1 MSRTLRFRLFVVAL
15 FFLAGVS
22 LFPQSAGR
30 GLVDAQEL
38 DLHPA
43 HTHTGSCVQP
53 GPIVSTLSPVS
64 NAYVVD
70 GESMVVPEIVGSAAG
85 IPVEYSSTTLPV
97 PLSQILAGQFIV
109 DVKVSESD
117 QINSV
122 ACGEI
127 GGLML
132 GATDLPI
139 GLVPVGDSGHY
150 GTAWLHD
157 NGDGTTN
164 LSIALI
170 DVGGAPAVTSGA
182 TIPVSIQNFAF
193 EPATIT
199 ARAGDTIVFTNNDA
213 SAHTVTQ
220 NPSGSG
226 FQSAPIDPGTT
237 YTLTIDEPGTYPF
250 FCEFH
255 PGMTGTIL
263 ASE

>member
-1 MSRTLRFRLFVVAL
+1 MPRTWLIRFSVIAL
-15 FFLAGVS
+15 LLLSGISALA
-22 LFPQSAGR
+22 LAER
-30 GLVDAQEL
+30 HELVEAQTL

-43 HTHTGSCVQP
+43 HTHTGTCGQP
-53 GPIVSTLSPVS
+53 GEIVSTLSPVS
-64 NAYVVD
+64 NAYFVD
-70 GESMVVPEIVGSAAG
+70 GASMVVPEIVGSESG

-109 DVKVSESD
+109 DVKVSEAD
-117 QINSV
+117 QGNSV

-132 GATDLPI
+132 GTSDLPI
-139 GLVPVGDSGHY
+139 GLVPIADSGHY

-170 DVGGAPAVTSGA
+170 DLGGSAPAPTGA

-193 EPATIT
+193 QPATIT
-199 ARAGDTIVFTNNDA
+199 ARAGDTIVFTNND
-213 SAHTVTQ
+213 STVHTVTQ
-220 NPSGSG
+220 DPLGSG

-237 YTLTIDEPGTYPF
+237 YTLSIDDPGTYPF
-250 FCEFH
+250 FCELH
-255 PGMTGTIL
+255 PGMTGTVL
-263 ASE
+263 ATE